1 MTGWGRTRLSDE
13 FPGRPLSHG
22 PPCAVVASGQP
33 TSIPAQAILSFGAER
48 VLRPGVSGSPKDG
61 HPGNAR
67 AYEKTA
73 QLGGA
78 NLAPEDPVDADRVER
93 DDRQNHDPAV
103 EQESQRDVR
112 RGCVGQRRAM

>member
-1 MTGWGRTRLSDE
+1 MTGWGQTRLSDE

-22 PPCAVVASGQP
+22 PPCAAVASGQP
-33 TSIPAQAILSFGAER
+33 TPIPAQAILSFGA
-48 VLRPGVSGSPKDG
+48 VCVPACPVRPRTDIRP
-61 HPGNAR
+61 NAR
-67 AYEKTA
+67 AYEKPA

-112 RGCVGQRRAM
+112 RGCVRQRRAM